1 MDTKKV
7 NDQYICNIYRVKVIS
22 PTKKVTYEC
31 LDETYERYLH
41 MYRKALDM
49 GYQCDTDC
57 QYGEVF
63 NVGVFLHSLKI
74 YQNGF

>member
-1 MDTKKV
+1 MDTKKI
-7 NDQYICNIYRVKVIS
+7 NDQYILNIYRVKVIS
-22 PTKKVTYEC
+22 PNKKVTYEC
-31 LDETYERYLH
+31 LDETYERYLS
-41 MYRKALDM
+41 MYRKANDM
-49 GYQCDTDC
+49 GYSVDCDT